1 MFIHRMILLAAFLVP
16 LVSVVGGTPSWTNQT
31 GSSSMVVYARVKN
44 PAGDFRE
51 NTNNI
56 LAAFS
61 GTNTVGVANITFTSD
76 PKVYQ
81 LQIFGDNNTTNI
93 TFRFYDAE
101 LDRVLNLASST
112 TYVADTNIDSLA
124 NPGIYQV
131 PQATQTQTISSFATI
146 PGKTF
151 GDASFVITPPTAS
164 SSLPVSVTVKSGP
177 ATISGNTVALTGAG
191 TVVLA
196 ANQSGNA
203 NFTAASE
210 IITSFTVVKS
220 AQSINAFMTVPSQ
233 TFSNGASV
241 MITLP
246 TASSSLPV
254 SVTVKSGPATILG
267 NMVTLT
273 GTGTVILAANQGG
286 NANYSAA
293 TEVTRTV
300 TVNKGAQSISF
311 TQPAVQNFAPNAT
324 FELIGGAPG
333 GAVTFTSSNPNVIS
347 VIGNT
352 ATIRAVGTAVIT
364 AKQPGSANYTAA
376 IAVARTVT
384 VTKGSQSINFT
395 QPAAQT
401 FVPNRTFS
409 LNASAPGGIVTF
421 SSSNTNVISVIGS
434 TATLRRAGTA
444 DITAKQ
450 AGSANYAPALT
461 EARTVTVNKGS
472 QTITF
477 TQPAAQTYIPN
488 GTFALSGSAPG
499 GAVTFTSSDVN
510 VVSIVGAKA
519 TIKGAGTANITANQ
533 SGSSNYEAAPEV
545 IRTVTVNKR
554 AQSITFTQPAVQ
566 TFAPNG
572 TFALRGSA
580 PGGAVTF
587 TSSNTNVVSIVGN
600 IATKIGAG
608 TAVISANQSGG
619 ANYNPATA
627 VTRTVTMNK
636 AAQGITFTQPATQ
649 PFVLNGTFALAG
661 SAPGGDV
668 TFTSSNAN
676 ILSISGTTATMKARG
691 RVTVTVSQAGSANYR
706 SAKPVVRVITLK

>member
-1 MFIHRMILLAAFLVP
+1 MLIHRMILMVAFLAP

-61 GTNTVGVANITFTSD
+61 GTNAVGVANITFTSD

-93 TFRFYDAE
+93 TFKFYDAE
-101 LDRVLNLASST
+101 LDLVLNLASST

-124 NPGIYQV
+124 NPGIYQL

-177 ATISGNTVALTGAG
+177 ATISGNTLTLTGTG
-191 TVVLA
+191 IVVLA

-203 NFTAASE
+203 NFSAATE
-210 IITSFTVVKS
+210 VTTSFTVAQS
-220 AQSINAFMTVPSQ
+220 AQTINAFATVPNQ
-233 TFSNGASV
+233 TFSNGASI
-241 MITLP
+241 MITPP

-254 SVTVKSGPATILG
+254 SVTVKSGPATISG
-267 NMVTLT
+267 NTVILT
-273 GTGTVILAANQGG
+273 GAGTVVLAANQRG

-311 TQPAVQNFAPNAT
+311 TQPAVQNYAPNAT
-324 FELIGGAPG
+324 FELSGSAPG

-364 AKQPGSANYTAA
+364 AKQDGSANYTAA

-395 QPAAQT
+395 QPADQI
-401 FVPNRTFS
+401 FSPKRTFA
-409 LNASAPGGIVTF
+409 LNASAPGGVVTF
-421 SSSNTNVISVIGS
+421 SSSNTNVISVLGS
-434 TATLRRAGTA
+434 TATLKRAGMA
-444 DITAKQ
+444 IITAKQ
-450 AGSANYAPALT
+450 AGSVNYSPAPA
-461 EARTVTVNKGS
+461 EARTVIVIRGS
-472 QTITF
+472 QTIAF
-477 TQPAAQTYIPN
+477 TQPSAQTYMPN
-488 GTFALSGSAPG
+488 GTFALTGSAPG
-499 GAVTFTSSDVN
+499 GAVTFTSSNTN

-519 TIKGAGTANITANQ
+519 TIKGAGTAIISANQ
-533 SGSSNYEAAPEV
+533 TGSSNYEAAPEV
-545 IRTVTVNKR
+545 ARTVTVNSR
-554 AQSITFTQPAVQ
+554 SQTISFTQPAVQ
-566 TFAPNG
+566 TFTPNG

-587 TSSNTNVVSIVGN
+587 TSSNTNVVSIVGST
-600 IATKIGAG
+600 ATKIGAG
-608 TAVISANQSGG
+608 TAVITANQSGS
-619 ANYNPATA
+619 ANYSPATA
-627 VTRTVTMNK
+627 VTRTVTVNK
-636 AAQGITFTQPATQ
+636 GAQSITFTQPATQ
-649 PFVLNGTFALAG
+649 TFVLNGTLALAG

-676 ILSISGTTATMKARG
+676 ILSISGSTATMKARG
-691 RVTVTVSQAGSANYR
+691 KVNVTASQAGSTNYR
-706 SAKPVVRVITLK
+706 AAKPVVRVITLK